1 MVFQYSKFFTLLL
14 VFSFYTSGAHGL
26 TLEES
31 FSSALGIY
39 QSDKI
44 NDSKYQQAIEAT
56 NQASSLYFPVLSA
69 KGSYLK
75 QDEALTQKAV
85 GLNLTANLFNGGKD
99 SDKLGNFKA
108 DEVIIKNTKKL
119 DQLGIYTEVVEAYF
133 NFLLNLSEVK
143 NLDLLKKQSNERV
156 LEIKKRV
163 QIGRSRRGELL
174 QAEAQL
180 ASVEAQLINGEG
192 LYKQALEKLILLT
205 GLSETKIKEATL
217 ENLLDIKP
225 FDEYLQLALSR
236 EDVENKQL
244 EIEKF
249 NRTLTI
255 AKNHLM
261 PKIDLSSNY
270 YAYKDGSSTY
280 KNADWDVGVNLTV
293 PLYEGG
299 SSRSQVKIEVEKKL
313 TSQYQLIDLK
323 RKLTVELSSR
333 FEAFKRYRDQIT
345 PFDQALDRARKSYEE
360 TLRDYRLGL
369 VTNLDVLT
377 ALNLY
382 LDRKRD
388 SEKTQILAVLSKKQ
402 IEVAAGIL
410 P

>member
-1 MVFQYSKFFTLLL
+1 MVIQYRTLISLLL
-14 VFSFYTSGAHGL
+14 VYSGHAFGL

-31 FSSALGIY
+31 FNSALGIY
-39 QSDKI
+39 QSDKV
-44 NDSKYQQAIEAT
+44 NDSRYQQAIEAT
-56 NQASSLYFPVLSA
+56 KQAKSLYYPTLSA

-99 SDKLGNFKA
+99 GDKLGNFKA
-108 DEVIIKNTKKL
+108 DEVIVKNIKKL
-119 DQLGIYTEVVEAYF
+119 DQLGIYTEVVEAYY
-133 NFLLNLSEVK
+133 NFLLNLSEIK

-156 LEIKKRV
+156 LEVKKRV

-180 ASVEAQLINGEG
+180 ASVEAQSINGEG
-192 LYKQALEKLILLT
+192 LYKQALERLILLT
-205 GLSETKIKEATL
+205 GLNESKIKEATL

-249 NRTLTI
+249 NRSLNI
-255 AKNHLM
+255 AKNHFM

-270 YAYKDGSSTY
+270 YAYKDGGTTY
-280 KNADWDVGVNLTV
+280 KNADWDVGVNVTV

-299 SSRSQVKIEVEKKL
+299 NSSSQVKIEAEKKL

-333 FEAFKRYRDQIT
+333 FETFKRYRDQIT

-388 SEKTQILAVLSKKQ
+388 SEKTQVLAVLSKKQ